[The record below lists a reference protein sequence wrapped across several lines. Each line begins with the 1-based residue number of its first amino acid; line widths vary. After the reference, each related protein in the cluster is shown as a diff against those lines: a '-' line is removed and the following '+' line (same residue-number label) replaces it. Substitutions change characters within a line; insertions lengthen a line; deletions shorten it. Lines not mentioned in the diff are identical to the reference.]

1 VGLRWLCLREGE
13 SMSYSRFIISALLV
27 VILVTFGKPVMRA
40 QQIATAPVVKHVAT
54 ETPAHADQ
62 AAATKSSEEP
72 LTWHGLT
79 LYGTIDIGLL
89 SETNG
94 RPYNNNFG
102 TGFETIIAPNGNESI
117 THYADNGLAQSVIGV
132 RGDEPLGNGVSLIFK
147 LEPGFNPVSMRFTN
161 VQKALVMNNGIAK
174 PDQTANT
181 DGPRA
186 GRIDN
191 GLAFFGIHTAKF
203 GTATFGRQFSLF
215 ADNSIKYDP
224 IAGSYAFSLISYIPF
239 VGGAGDVQDVFL
251 DQSLKYTLQIKHYRV
266 GLLEQFTGSNPVFSP
281 DHVYGSTRQL
291 NLGGDFHRFS
301 ADAAYSKRHDGI
313 YSATLSA
320 AQILTLPT
328 NSLAA
333 TISDNE
339 AYTVMGKY
347 TVGRY
352 RVSAGYDHTRYANP
366 SSPLAAPITEI
377 GGYELS
383 VLNQSAYNVNK
394 ILQVYWTG
402 LKTSVTKKLDISGAY
417 YGWRQNSYSGNGCT
431 NNSSPKCS
439 GDMNVISGVGTYKL
453 PHGFSTYGGMEW
465 SYVINGSSYTYL
477 ANHNIVTMFGGQY
490 HF

>member
-1 VGLRWLCLREGE
+1 
-13 SMSYSRFIISALLV
+13 
-27 VILVTFGKPVMRA
+27 
-40 QQIATAPVVKHVAT
+40 
-54 ETPAHADQ
+54 
-62 AAATKSSEEP
+62 